1 MMRRSSN
8 RARGSALRMLIG
20 FRRGNDA
27 RPRSRSHPSHNVE
40 IGPGAFDHRHFAFLQ
55 VWRSGNTMERV
66 AMASDADVGPYGHGR
81 NENRSQLFEAPRIGR
96 RKLDV
101 PTDSRRSL
109 GLTEVQPRGLFGATH
124 RTG

>member
-1 MMRRSSN
+1 
-8 RARGSALRMLIG
+8 MLIG
-20 FRRGNDA
+20 LHLPCAAETMLGHA
-27 RPRSRSHPSHNVE
+27 
-40 IGPGAFDHRHFAFLQ
+40 PGRILATTSKSAPVPFDHRHLTFLQ

-81 NENRSQLFEAPRIGR
+81 NENRFQLFEAPMIGR

-101 PTDSRRSL
+101 STDSSRRL
-109 GLTEVQPRGLFGATH
+109 GLTEDQPRGLFGATQ